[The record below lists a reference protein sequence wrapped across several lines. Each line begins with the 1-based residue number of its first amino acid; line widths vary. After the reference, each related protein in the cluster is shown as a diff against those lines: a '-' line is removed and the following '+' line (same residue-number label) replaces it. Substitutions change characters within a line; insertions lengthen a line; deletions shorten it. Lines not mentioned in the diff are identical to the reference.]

1 MELSHPAKVKRVLR
15 GLWLLAILVVVAGSL
30 LPSDS
35 EPIKALDYLPFSD
48 KADHFVAYAALAF
61 LPAIHEK
68 RRFFI
73 AAAIGAVA
81 LGVALEYAQLYS
93 GWRDF
98 EVADMVADAI
108 GAGFGLLVGVPLRT
122 TAILRAV
129 FAGHKGLTKTG
140 RSSRTASR

>member
-1 MELSHPAKVKRVLR
+1 MLR

-35 EPIKALDYLPFSD
+35 AAIRALDTLPISD
-48 KADHFVAYAALAF
+48 KIDHFAAYAALAF

-68 RRFFI
+68 RGFLI

-93 GWRDF
+93 GLRDF
-98 EVADMVADAI
+98 EVGDMIADAI
-108 GAGFGLLVGVPLRT
+108 GVCFGVAVGVPLR
-122 TAILRAV
+122 
-129 FAGHKGLTKTG
+129 
-140 RSSRTASR
+140 SRTAAAMRAVAMRTESSDRG